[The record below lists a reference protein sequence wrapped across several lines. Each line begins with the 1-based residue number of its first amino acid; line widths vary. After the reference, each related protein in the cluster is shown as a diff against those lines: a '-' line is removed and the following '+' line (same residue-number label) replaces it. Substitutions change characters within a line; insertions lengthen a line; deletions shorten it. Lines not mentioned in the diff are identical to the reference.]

1 MVVPFAH
8 AEGTVDEN
16 SFHRPPVPIMC
27 RNIQR
32 LFNYDPEVTEDEV
45 RASALQYVRK
55 VSGFTRPSQSNEA
68 AFNEAV
74 EDVTDATRRLLA
86 SLVTNSP
93 PRNREADVAAK
104 REAAKKRYG
113 ASPAA

>member
-1 MVVPFAH
+1 
-8 AEGTVDEN
+8 
-16 SFHRPPVPIMC
+16 MC

-32 LFNYDPEVTEDEV
+32 LFNYEPEVTKDEV

-55 VSGFTRPSQSNEA
+55 VSGFTRPSQSNEV

-74 EDVTDATRRLLA
+74 EAVTDATRRLLQ

-93 PRNREADVAAK
+93 PRNREADIAVK
-104 REAAKKRYG
+104 REAARRRGRYG
-113 ASPAA
+113 AAPA